1 MWLLLLLPREGATL
15 CLGWKK
21 EWRAANLKEV
31 EGNVQKGWLE
41 LLLLQSHKAGRKVQ
55 HKLKF
60 WEKNTHLEIY
70 VVTPAGGEKEKLI

>member
-1 MWLLLLLPREGATL
+1 MGR
-15 CLGWKK
+15 KK
-21 EWRAANLKEV
+21 EGRALNLKEV

-70 VVTPAGGEKEKLI
+70 VVMPAGREKGKLI